1 MTPAQISRSMECYN
15 RADVVRLF
23 VLAMRKRTSACAHVY
38 RACKS
43 YHRSLMSLTVRSRQV
58 RSNPLVLRNVMK
70 RFTGVLALLLIL
82 AVSALASNAKQAKQL
97 YQKGV
102 DAQARQDYIT
112 AYNFY
117 HRAYELVPTDTSYRS
132 AYEYV
137 RFLAAASYV
146 HQGELLMNAGKLQ
159 EALTDF
165 EQALAIDPSSFIAQ
179 QMANKVR
186 LMLKQSMNPTPTPS
200 PTTEGV
206 LTRRMEEATG
216 PVELAPISNT
226 PITLN
231 LTQDSKTVYESIGRL
246 AGINVLFDP
255 DYTSRRIHVDL
266 NGVTLSEALQIT
278 ALESKTFWRPVT
290 PNTIF
295 VAADTP
301 AKRKELEQSVIRT
314 FYLNNLSQ
322 PNELQDLVNIL
333 RTLLDTQRLQQFP
346 SQQAIV
352 VRGTPDQIAMAEK
365 LIEDLDKSKPEVVVE
380 VAIMQ
385 VTRDKLRNLG
395 INPPTSVSVALQ
407 QSNATSPTTT
417 SVTGTA
423 GNTAT
428 ATTGSTAPQLTLNT
442 LGNLNA
448 TNFSVTIPSATAN
461 FLMSDSS
468 SKLIQQ
474 PEIRASDGQKA
485 SLKIGERVPVATG
498 SFQPGIGGVGINPL
512 VNTQFNYID
521 VGVNIDITPH
531 VHGLDEVTLKLSM
544 DISAVDSYQNIG
556 GIQQPVI
563 GQRKIEQDIRLR
575 EGEVN
580 ILGGILESDQTRSL
594 SGIPGLASIPLFK
607 WLFSEE
613 SKEVKDN
620 EIVFVLI
627 PHIVRAQDLNASNTK
642 AIDVGTAST
651 ISLRRD
657 NTQPQQQGQQDG
669 QGAMGARPPQSM
681 PGQPQGAAMQPGAS
695 AAPASAPIGSP
706 IVSFDPATV
715 DQAVGSTF
723 TVNVNLAGGQNV
735 SSVPLQIM
743 YNPRVLQL
751 LNVSNGT
758 LLAQDGQTVALVNRD
773 DSMAGILQVTASRP
787 PGTSG
792 ISGDGSVFTLTF
804 QARAPGQSTLAIN
817 RAVLKN
823 AAMQNT
829 PATGSQAIV
838 TVH

>member
-1 MTPAQISRSMECYN
+1 
-15 RADVVRLF
+15 
-23 VLAMRKRTSACAHVY
+23 
-38 RACKS
+38 
-43 YHRSLMSLTVRSRQV
+43 
-58 RSNPLVLRNVMK
+58 MK
-70 RFTGVLALLLIL
+70 RFTGVLALLLVL
-82 AVSALASNAKQAKQL
+82 VAAALASTDKQAKAL
-97 YQKGV
+97 YEKGK
-102 DAQARQDYIT
+102 QAEVRQDYIS
-112 AYNFY
+112 AYNYY
-117 HRAYELVPTDTSYRS
+117 HQAYQLKPSDLTYRS
-132 AYEYV
+132 SYEYV
-137 RFLAAASYV
+137 RFLAAAAYV
-146 HQGELLMNAGKLQ
+146 HKGQILMSGGKLQ

-179 QMANKVR
+179 QESNKVR
-186 LMLKQSMNPTPTPS
+186 ELLQKNANPTAAAPS
-200 PTTEGV
+200 TESE
-206 LTRRMEEATG
+206 LDKRLEQATG
-216 PVELAPISNT
+216 PVELAPISQT

-231 LTQDSKTVYESIGRL
+231 LTQDSKTVYESIGKL

-255 DYTSRRIHVDL
+255 DYTSRKIHVDL
-266 NGVTLSEALQIT
+266 NGVTLQEALVIT

-295 VAADTP
+295 VAADTA
-301 AKRKELEQSVIRT
+301 AKRKELDQSVIRT
-314 FYLNNLSQ
+314 FYLSNLSQ
-322 PNELQDLVNIL
+322 PNELQDMVNIL

-352 VRGTPDQIAMAEK
+352 VRGTPDQIVMAGK

-385 VTRDKLRNLG
+385 VTRDKMRNLG

-407 QSNATSPTTT
+407 QSTPTTSTT
-417 SVTGTA
+417 SVTGPA
-423 GNTAT
+423 GNTGT
-428 ATTGSTAPQLTLNT
+428 ASTSSGTGQITLNT
-442 LGNLNA
+442 LGTLNA
-448 TNFSVTIPSATAN
+448 TNFSVTIPQATAN
-461 FLMSDSS
+461 FLMTDTS

-531 VHGLDEVTLKLSM
+531 VHGTDEVTLKLAM

-563 GQRKIEQDIRLR
+563 GQRKIENEIRMK

-580 ILGGILESDQTRSL
+580 ILGGILEQTKTYSL

-607 WLFSEE
+607 YLFAEE
-613 SKEVKDN
+613 TKEVNDN
-620 EIVFVLI
+620 EIVFILI
-627 PHIVRAQDLNASNTK
+627 PHIVRAQDINPSNMK
-642 AIDVGTAST
+642 AIDVGTANV

-657 NTQPQQQGQQDG
+657 NS
-669 QGAMGARPPQSM
+669 PP
-681 PGQPQGAAMQPGAS
+681 PNNGQPQGQPGNPPGAMNNPGHPGSLAAQPQGALAPPS
-695 AAPASAPIGSP
+695 APGQPAAASAPMGSA
-706 IVSFDPATV
+706 IVSFDPPTL
-715 DQAVGSTF
+715 DQPVGSTF
-723 TVNVNLAGGQNV
+723 TVNVNLTGGQNV
-735 SSVPLQIM
+735 FSVPLQIM

-758 LLAQDGQTVALVNRD
+758 LLSQDGQTVALVNRD

-787 PGTSG
+787 PGANG

-804 QARAPGQSTLAIN
+804 QARTPGQSTLSIN
-817 RAVLKN
+817 RAALKN
-823 AAMQNT
+823 AAMQTT

>member
-1 MTPAQISRSMECYN
+1 
-15 RADVVRLF
+15 
-23 VLAMRKRTSACAHVY
+23 
-38 RACKS
+38 
-43 YHRSLMSLTVRSRQV
+43 
-58 RSNPLVLRNVMK
+58 MK
-70 RFTGVLALLLIL
+70 RFTGVLALLLVL
-82 AVSALASNAKQAKQL
+82 VAAALASTDKQAKAL
-97 YQKGV
+97 YDKGKQ
-102 DAQARQDYIT
+102 AEARQDYIS

-117 HRAYELVPTDTSYRS
+117 HQAYQLKPTDLTYRS
-132 AYEYV
+132 SYEYV
-137 RFLAAASYV
+137 RFLAAAAYV
-146 HQGELLMNAGKLQ
+146 HQGQILLSGGKLQ

-179 QMANKVR
+179 QESNKVR
-186 LMLKQSMNPTPTPS
+186 LLIQKSQNPTAALPS
-200 PTTEGV
+200 TESE
-206 LTRRMEEATG
+206 LDKRMEQATG
-216 PVELAPISNT
+216 PVELAPISQT

-231 LTQDSKTVYESIGRL
+231 LTQDSKTVYESIGKL

-255 DYTSRRIHVDL
+255 DYTSRKIHVDL
-266 NGVTLSEALQIT
+266 NGVTLQEALVIT

-295 VAADTP
+295 VAADSA

-314 FYLNNLSQ
+314 FYLSNLSQ
-322 PNELQDLVNIL
+322 PNELQDMVNIL

-352 VRGTPDQIAMAEK
+352 VRGTPDQIVMAGK

-380 VAIMQ
+380 IAIMQ
-385 VTRDKLRNLG
+385 VSRDKLRDLG
-395 INPPTSVSVALQ
+395 INPPASVSITVQ
-407 QSNATSPTTT
+407 ESPGTTTTT
-417 SVTGTA
+417 SVQTNSGTGGTA
-423 GNTAT
+423 TSSTSNP
-428 ATTGSTAPQLTLNT
+428 GSINLNS
-442 LGNLNA
+442 LAHLNA
-448 TNFSVTIPSATAN
+448 TNFEVNIPTATAN
-461 FLMSDSS
+461 FLMTDSS

-531 VHGLDEVTLKLSM
+531 VHGMDEVTLKMAM
-544 DISAVDSYQNIG
+544 DISAVDRMQDIG
-556 GIQQPVI
+556 GISQPVI
-563 GQRKIEQDIRLR
+563 GQRKIENEIRLK

-580 ILGGILESDQTRSL
+580 ILGGILESTQTKAL

-607 WLFSEE
+607 YLFSEE
-613 SKEVKDN
+613 KKEVIDN
-620 EIVFVLI
+620 EIVFILI
-627 PHIVRAQDLNASNTK
+627 PHIVRAQDISPGNMK
-642 AIDVGTAST
+642 AIDVGTANT

-657 NTQPQQQGQQDG
+657 NSQPANNPPTQGQPG
-669 QGAMGARPPQSM
+669 SPQGAMNNPAQPKT
-681 PGQPQGAAMQPGAS
+681 PGQPQGNVAPSASVQPAA
-695 AAPASAPIGSP
+695 ASAPMGSA
-706 IVSFDPATV
+706 IVSFDPPTL
-715 DQAVGSTF
+715 DQPVGSTF

-735 SSVPLQIM
+735 FSVPLQIM

-758 LLAQDGQTVALVNRD
+758 LLSQDGQTVALVNRD

-787 PGTSG
+787 PGTNG

-804 QARAPGQSTLAIN
+804 QARTPGQSTLSIN
-817 RAVLKN
+817 RAALKN
-823 AAMQNT
+823 AAMQTT
-829 PATGSQAIV
+829 PASGSQAIV

>member
-1 MTPAQISRSMECYN
+1 
-15 RADVVRLF
+15 
-23 VLAMRKRTSACAHVY
+23 
-38 RACKS
+38 
-43 YHRSLMSLTVRSRQV
+43 
-58 RSNPLVLRNVMK
+58 MK
-70 RFTGVLALLLIL
+70 RLTCVLALLLI
-82 AVSALASNAKQAKQL
+82 AVALPAFATQDKAAKSLYDKGKQAE
-97 YQKGV
+97 V
-102 DAQARQDYIT
+102 RQDYIA

-117 HRAYELVPTDTSYRS
+117 HQAYELKPSDLRYRAS
-132 AYEYV
+132 AEYV

-146 HQGELLMNAGKLQ
+146 HQGEILMNAGKLQ

-165 EQALAIDPSSFIAQ
+165 EQAIAIDPSSFIAQ
-179 QMANKVR
+179 QQANKVR
-186 LMLKQSMNPTPTPS
+186 QLLLKNQNPAPSAPTPQS
-200 PTTEGV
+200 G

-216 PVELAPISNT
+216 PVELAPISPT
-226 PITLN
+226 PITLKMSE
-231 LTQDSKTVYESIGRL
+231 DAKTVYETIGRL

-255 DYTSRRIHVDL
+255 DYTSRRIRVDL
-266 NGVTLSEALQIT
+266 NGVTLEEALQIT

-314 FYLNNLSQ
+314 FYLTNLSQ

-365 LIEDLDKSKPEVVVE
+365 LIDDLDKSRPEVVVE

-385 VTRDKLRNLG
+385 VSRDKLRNLG
-395 INPPTSVSVALQ
+395 INPPTSVSIALQ
-407 QSNATSPTTT
+407 SNTSTTT
-417 SVTGTA
+417 STSGQNVGTGNGTITTTS
-423 GNTAT
+423 G
-428 ATTGSTAPQLTLNT
+428 ATTGSITLNE
-442 LGNLNA
+442 LAHLNA
-448 TNFSVTIPSATAN
+448 TNFQVTIPAATAN
-461 FLMSDSS
+461 FLLNDSN
-468 SKLIQQ
+468 SKLLQQ
-474 PEIRASDGQKA
+474 PQIRASDGQKA

-531 VHGLDEVTLKLSM
+531 VHGLDDISLKLSM
-544 DISAVDSYQNIG
+544 DISAVTSYQNIG

-563 GQRKIEQDIRLR
+563 GQRKIEQDIRLK

-580 ILGGILESDQTRSL
+580 ILGGILENLQTKSL
-594 SGIPGLASIPLFK
+594 SGIPGLAQIPFFK
-607 WLFSEE
+607 WLFS
-613 SKEVKDN
+613 STQTEVKDN

-627 PHIVRAQDLNASNTK
+627 PHIVRAQDVSASNTR
-642 AIDVGTAST
+642 AIDVGTANT

-657 NTQPQQQGQQDG
+657 STPPPGAQQPGQAPTGQPMVQPGPPNQGQPNNPGVQPQGVSNTQPPT
-669 QGAMGARPPQSM
+669 A
-681 PGQPQGAAMQPGAS
+681 
-695 AAPASAPIGSP
+695 AAPAGSA
-706 IVSFDPATV
+706 IVSFDPPTL

-735 SSVPLQIM
+735 FSVPVQVM

-751 LNVSNGT
+751 VNVSNGT
-758 LLAQDGQTVALVNRD
+758 LLSQDGQTVALVNRD
-773 DSMAGILQVTASRP
+773 DSMAGILQLTASRP
-787 PGTSG
+787 PGSPG

-804 QARAPGQSTLAIN
+804 QARAPGQATLSIN
-817 RAVLKN
+817 RAVMKN
-823 AAMQNT
+823 AAMQST
-829 PATGSQAIV
+829 PAGGSQAIV

>member
-1 MTPAQISRSMECYN
+1 
-15 RADVVRLF
+15 
-23 VLAMRKRTSACAHVY
+23 
-38 RACKS
+38 
-43 YHRSLMSLTVRSRQV
+43 
-58 RSNPLVLRNVMK
+58 MK
-70 RFTGVLALLLIL
+70 RFTGVLALLLMV
-82 AVSALASNAKQAKQL
+82 AVSALASNVKQAKQL
-97 YQKGV
+97 YQKGAE
-102 DAQARQDYIT
+102 AQARQDYIT

-117 HRAYELVPTDTSYRS
+117 HQAYQMQPSDLTYRA

-146 HQGELLMNAGKLQ
+146 HQGEILTNAGKLQ

-179 QMANKVR
+179 QQANKIR
-186 LMLKQSMNPTPTPS
+186 LMIKQSMNPATANPPS
-200 PTTEGV
+200 TETG
-206 LTRRMEEATG
+206 LTRRMEQATG

-314 FYLNNLSQ
+314 FYLNNLAQ

-352 VRGTPDQIAMAEK
+352 VRGTPDQIVMAQK

-380 VAIMQ
+380 IAIMQ
-385 VTRDKLRNLG
+385 VNRDKLRNLG
-395 INPPTSVSVALQ
+395 ISPPTSVSVSLQ
-407 QSNATSPTTT
+407 QSNASSGTTT
-417 SVTGTA
+417 TVTGAA

-428 ATTGSTAPQLTLNT
+428 ANTGSTAPQLTLNT

-448 TNFSVTIPSATAN
+448 TNFSVTIPAATAN
-461 FLMSDSS
+461 FLMTDSS

-531 VHGLDEVTLKLSM
+531 VHGLDEVTLKLAM
-544 DISAVDSYQNIG
+544 DISAIDSYQNLG
-556 GIQQPVI
+556 GINQPVI
-563 GQRKIEQDIRLR
+563 GQRKIENEIRMK

-580 ILGGILESDQTRSL
+580 ILGGILEDQNTKSL

-607 WLFSEE
+607 YLFADEN
-613 SKEVKDN
+613 KEVKTN
-620 EIVFVLI
+620 EIVFILI
-627 PHIVRAQDLNASNTK
+627 PHIVRAQDLTPSNTK
-642 AIDVGTAST
+642 AIDVGTANA
-651 ISLRRD
+651 ISLRSSQQ
-657 NTQPQQQGQQDG
+657 NAAPPQQENSGP
-669 QGAMGARPPQSM
+669 QGAMMNRPPQAT
-681 PGQPQGAAMQPGAS
+681 PPGAGQNT
-695 AAPASAPIGSP
+695 PASAPMGSP
-706 IVSFDPATV
+706 IVSFDPPTL
-715 DQAVGSTF
+715 DQPVGGTF

-751 LNVSNGT
+751 VNVSSGT

-773 DSMAGILQVTASRP
+773 DSLAGILQVTASRP

-817 RAVLKN
+817 RAILKN

>member
-1 MTPAQISRSMECYN
+1 
-15 RADVVRLF
+15 
-23 VLAMRKRTSACAHVY
+23 
-38 RACKS
+38 
-43 YHRSLMSLTVRSRQV
+43 
-58 RSNPLVLRNVMK
+58 MK

-82 AVSALASNAKQAKQL
+82 AVSTLASNTKQAKQL

-117 HRAYELVPTDTSYRS
+117 HQAYELQPTDLTYRS
-132 AYEYV
+132 AYEFV

-179 QMANKVR
+179 QMGNKIR
-186 LMLKQSMNPTPTPS
+186 LMLKQSMNPTPS
-200 PTTEGV
+200 PTSATEGV
-206 LTRRMEEATG
+206 LTRRIEEATG

-266 NGVTLSEALQIT
+266 NGVTLHEALEIT

-385 VTRDKLRNLG
+385 VTRDKLRTLG
-395 INPPTSVSVALQ
+395 ISPPTSVSVALQ
-407 QSNATSPTTT
+407 QSNATTNTT
-417 SVTGTA
+417 SVTGTS
-423 GNTAT
+423 GNTAS
-428 ATTGSTAPQLTLNT
+428 ATTGSNTAQITLNT

-448 TNFSVTIPSATAN
+448 TNFSVTIPAATAN

-531 VHGLDEVTLKLSM
+531 VHGTDEVTLKLAM

-563 GQRKIEQDIRLR
+563 GQRKIENEIRMK

-580 ILGGILESDQTRSL
+580 ILGGILEDQNTKSL

-607 WLFSEE
+607 YLFASEN
-613 SKEVKDN
+613 KEVKTN
-620 EIVFVLI
+620 EIVFILI
-627 PHIVRAQDLNASNTK
+627 PHIVRAQDLSPGNIK
-642 AIDVGTAST
+642 AIDVGTAT
-651 ISLRRD
+651 NIQLRS
-657 NTQPQQQGQQDG
+657 NGSQPQQQTQPEG
-669 QGAMGARPPQSM
+669 QGATGTRPAQTL
-681 PGQPQGAAMQPGAS
+681 PGQPQGAALQPGAT

-706 IVSFDPATV
+706 IVSFDPATI

-735 SSVPLQIM
+735 ASVPLQIM

-751 LNVSNGT
+751 LNVSSGT

-823 AAMQNT
+823 AAMQNS

>member
-1 MTPAQISRSMECYN
+1 
-15 RADVVRLF
+15 
-23 VLAMRKRTSACAHVY
+23 
-38 RACKS
+38 
-43 YHRSLMSLTVRSRQV
+43 
-58 RSNPLVLRNVMK
+58 MK
-70 RFTGVLALLLIL
+70 RFTGVLALLLML
-82 AVSALASNAKQAKQL
+82 AVSALASNVKQAKQL

-102 DAQARQDYIT
+102 EAQARQDYIT

-117 HRAYELVPTDTSYRS
+117 HQAYELQPTDLTYRS
-132 AYEYV
+132 SYEYV

-179 QMANKVR
+179 QMANKIR
-186 LMLKQSMNPTPTPS
+186 LMLKQSMNPTPTPTS
-200 PTTEGV
+200 TTEGV

-266 NGVTLSEALQIT
+266 NGVTLHEALEIT

-352 VRGTPDQIAMAEK
+352 VRGTPDQIAMAQK

-407 QSNATSPTTT
+407 QSNATSSTT
-417 SVTGTA
+417 SVTGTS

-428 ATTGSTAPQLTLNT
+428 ATTGSNTAQITLNT

-531 VHGLDEVTLKLSM
+531 VHGLDEVTLKLAM

-556 GIQQPVI
+556 GINQPVI
-563 GQRKIEQDIRLR
+563 GQRKIENEIRMK

-580 ILGGILESDQTRSL
+580 ILGGILENTVTKSL

-607 WLFSEE
+607 YLFAEE
-613 SKEVKDN
+613 QKEVKDN
-620 EIVFVLI
+620 EIVFILI
-627 PHIVRAQDLNASNTK
+627 PHIVRAQDLSPSNTK
-642 AIDVGTAST
+642 AIDVGTAT
-651 ISLRRD
+651 NIQLRSSD
-657 NTQPQQQGQQDG
+657 NAPPPQQQQQQQQAQPG
-669 QGAMGARPPQSM
+669 TPQGAINGRPPQAVS
-681 PGQPQGAAMQPGAS
+681 PQGQPGVPQGQPQGATMQGQPPQPQGAVMHGQS
-695 AAPASAPIGSP
+695 PAQAIPASAPVGSP

-715 DQAVGSTF
+715 DPVVGSTF
-723 TVNVNLAGGQNV
+723 TVNINLAGGQNV
-735 SSVPLQIM
+735 SSAPLQIM
-743 YNPRVLQL
+743 YNPRVLHL

-758 LLAQDGQTVALVNRD
+758 LLSQDGQAVSLVNRD
-773 DSMAGILQVTASRP
+773 DNMAGILQVTASRP
-787 PGTSG
+787 PGVSG
-792 ISGDGSVFTLTF
+792 ISGDGLLYTLTF
-804 QARAPGQSTLAIN
+804 QASAPGQSTLAIN
-817 RAVLKN
+817 RAVLN
-823 AAMQNT
+823 NSAMQAT

>member
-1 MTPAQISRSMECYN
+1 
-15 RADVVRLF
+15 
-23 VLAMRKRTSACAHVY
+23 
-38 RACKS
+38 
-43 YHRSLMSLTVRSRQV
+43 
-58 RSNPLVLRNVMK
+58 MK
-70 RFTGVLALLLIL
+70 RFTGVLALLLIVAL
-82 AVSALASNAKQAKQL
+82 SALASTDKAAKAA
-97 YQKGV
+97 YEKGK
-102 DAQARQDYIT
+102 AAEARQDYIT

-117 HRAYELVPTDTSYRS
+117 HQAYDLKPTDLTYRAS
-132 AYEYV
+132 FEYV
-137 RFLAAASYV
+137 RFLAAAAYV
-146 HQGELLMNAGKLQ
+146 HKGEMLVNAGKLQ
-159 EALTDF
+159 EALTNF

-179 QMANKVR
+179 QEANKTR
-186 LMLKQSMNPTPTPS
+186 LLIQKALNPSATPAPS
-200 PTTEGV
+200 TESG
-206 LTRRMEEATG
+206 LTKRMEEATG
-216 PVELAPISNT
+216 PVELAPISQT
-226 PITLN
+226 PITLK
-231 LTQDSKTVYESIGRL
+231 LTEDAKTVYETIGRL
-246 AGINVLFDP
+246 AGVNVLFDP
-255 DYTSRRIHVDL
+255 DYTSKRIRVDL
-266 NGVTLSEALQIT
+266 NGVTLQEALEIT

-295 VAADTP
+295 VASDTP

-314 FYLNNLSQ
+314 FYLTNLSQ

-365 LIEDLDKSKPEVVVE
+365 LVEDLDKSRPEVVVE
-380 VAIMQ
+380 IAIMQ
-385 VTRDKLRNLG
+385 VTRDKMRNLG
-395 INPPTSVSVALQ
+395 INPPTSVSVSLQ
-407 QSNATSPTTT
+407 QSTPTSTTT
-417 SVTGTA
+417 SVTGNS
-423 GNTAT
+423 GVGGTAT
-428 ATTGSTAPQLTLNT
+428 TSTGSTAGQITLNT

-448 TNFSVTIPSATAN
+448 TNFSVTIPAATAN

-521 VGVNIDITPH
+521 VGVNIDITPR
-531 VHGLDEVTLKLSM
+531 VHGLDEVTLKMAM

-563 GQRKIEQDIRLR
+563 GQRKIENEIRLK

-580 ILGGILESDQTRSL
+580 ILGGILENTQTKSL

-607 WLFSEE
+607 YLFAEE
-613 SKEVKDN
+613 QKEVKDN
-620 EIVFVLI
+620 EIVFILI
-627 PHIVRAQDLNASNTK
+627 PHIVRAQDLNASNLK
-642 AIDVGTAST
+642 AIDVGTANT

-657 NTQPQQQGQQDG
+657 TSQAATPPPANATTPGGPPGATNNAVPPRGPQTQPQS
-669 QGAMGARPPQSM
+669 GATPSAGV
-681 PGQPQGAAMQPGAS
+681 QPTA
-695 AAPASAPIGSP
+695 ASAPAGSA
-706 IVSFDPATV
+706 ILSFDPPTI

-735 SSVPLQIM
+735 FSVPLQIL

-751 LNVSNGT
+751 VNVSNGT
-758 LLAQDGQTVALVNRD
+758 MLAQDNQTVALVNRD
-773 DSMAGILQVTASRP
+773 DSMAGILQLTASRP
-787 PGTSG
+787 PGSNG

-804 QARAPGQSTLAIN
+804 QARAPGQSTLSIN
-817 RAVLKN
+817 RAMIKN
-823 AAMQNT
+823 AGMQT
-829 PATGSQAIV
+829 VPASGSQAIV

>member
-1 MTPAQISRSMECYN
+1 
-15 RADVVRLF
+15 
-23 VLAMRKRTSACAHVY
+23 
-38 RACKS
+38 
-43 YHRSLMSLTVRSRQV
+43 
-58 RSNPLVLRNVMK
+58 MK
-70 RFTGVLALLLIL
+70 RFTGVLTLLLIL
-82 AVSALASNAKQAKQL
+82 AVSALANNTKQAKEL
-97 YQKGV
+97 YKKGQ

-117 HRAYELVPTDTSYRS
+117 HQAYDLVPTDLTYRS

-146 HQGELLMNAGKLQ
+146 HQGEILQKAGKLQ

-179 QMANKVR
+179 QQANR
-186 LMLKQSMNPTPTPS
+186 TREMIKQALNPS
-200 PTTEGV
+200 PPPPSTEST
-206 LTRRMEEATG
+206 LQKRLDEATG
-216 PVELAPISNT
+216 PVELAPISQT
-226 PITLN
+226 PITLK
-231 LTQDSKTVYESIGRL
+231 LTEDAKTVYETVGRL

-255 DYTSRRIHVDL
+255 DYVSKRIRVDL
-266 NGVTLSEALQIT
+266 NGVTLQQALEIT

-314 FYLNNLSQ
+314 FYLTNLSQ

-352 VRGTPDQIAMAEK
+352 VRGTPDQIVMAQK

-395 INPPTSVSVALQ
+395 ITPPPSLTVALQ
-407 QSNATSPTTT
+407 QNAGTTT
-417 SVTGTA
+417 TTTVN
-423 GNTAT
+423 GNSGVGGT
-428 ATTGSTAPQLTLNT
+428 ATTSNSNTNTISLNSFA
-442 LGNLNA
+442 NLNA
-448 TNFSVTIPSATAN
+448 TNFSVTIPAATAN
-461 FLMSDSS
+461 FLMTDSS

-531 VHGLDEVTLKLSM
+531 VHGLDEITLKLAM

-556 GIQQPVI
+556 GISQPVI
-563 GQRKIEQDIRLR
+563 GQRKIENEIRMK

-580 ILGGILESDQTRSL
+580 ILGGILEDQQTKAL
-594 SGIPGLASIPLFK
+594 AGIPGLANIPLFRY
-607 WLFSEE
+607 LFSSEQ
-613 SKEVKDN
+613 KENKTN
-620 EIVFVLI
+620 EIVFILI
-627 PHIVRAQDLNASNTK
+627 PHIVRAQDILPSNIK
-642 AIDVGTAST
+642 AIDVGTANT
-651 ISLRRD
+651 IQLHV
-657 NTQPQQQGQQDG
+657 NNPEQTNQPPNGP
-669 QGAMGARPPQSM
+669 GAMNHPPQPPRPSSQL
-681 PGQPQGAAMQPGAS
+681 QPQGNAAQPANVQPT
-695 AAPASAPIGSP
+695 AASAPMGNP
-706 IVSFDPATV
+706 IVSFEPATI
-715 DQAVGSTF
+715 DQPAGSTF
-723 TVNVNLAGGQNV
+723 TVNVNLTGAQNV
-735 SSVPLQIM
+735 STVPLQIT

-751 LNVSNGT
+751 LNVSNGP
-758 LLAQDGQTVALVNRD
+758 LLAQDGQAASLVNRD
-773 DSMAGILQVTASRP
+773 DSLAGILTVTAERP
-787 PGTSG
+787 PGSAG
-792 ISGDGSVFTLTF
+792 VSGDGSVFTLTF
-804 QARAPGQSTLAIN
+804 QARAPGQSTLSIT
-817 RAVLKN
+817 RANLKN
-823 AAMQNT
+823 SALQTIQAS
-829 PATGSQAIV
+829 GSQAIV

>member
-1 MTPAQISRSMECYN
+1 M
-15 RADVVRLF
+15 
-23 VLAMRKRTSACAHVY
+23 
-38 RACKS
+38 
-43 YHRSLMSLTVRSRQV
+43 
-58 RSNPLVLRNVMK
+58 MK
-70 RFTGVLALLLIL
+70 RFTGVLTLLLIL
-82 AVSALASNAKQAKQL
+82 AVSALASNDKQAKQL
-97 YQKGV
+97 FQKGK
-102 DAQARQDYIT
+102 DAEARQDYIT

-117 HRAYELVPTDTSYRS
+117 HQAYQLKPTDLTYRAS
-132 AYEYV
+132 FEYV

-146 HQGELLMNAGKLQ
+146 HQGEILVNAGKLQ

-179 QMANKVR
+179 QESNKTR
-186 LMLKQSMNPTPTPS
+186 QLIQKSLS
-200 PTTEGV
+200 PTASPTASSMESG
-206 LTRRMEEATG
+206 LTKRMEEATG
-216 PVELAPISNT
+216 PVELAPISQT
-226 PITLN
+226 PITLKMME
-231 LTQDSKTVYESIGRL
+231 DAKTVYESIGKL

-255 DYTSRRIHVDL
+255 DYTSKKIRVDL
-266 NGVTLSEALQIT
+266 NGVTLQEALEIT

-295 VAADTP
+295 VATDTP

-314 FYLNNLSQ
+314 FYLTNLSQ

-352 VRGTPDQIAMAEK
+352 VRGTPDQIVMAEK
-365 LIEDLDKSKPEVVVE
+365 LIEDLDKSRPEVVVE
-380 VAIMQ
+380 IAIMQ
-385 VTRDKLRNLG
+385 VTRDKMRNLG
-395 INPPTSVSVALQ
+395 ISPPTSVSVSLQ
-407 QSNATSPTTT
+407 QSNATTSST
-417 SVTGTA
+417 SVTGPA
-423 GNTAT
+423 GNTGT
-428 ATTGSTAPQLTLNT
+428 ATTSSGSTPGQITLNT

-448 TNFSVTIPSATAN
+448 TNFSVTIPTATAN

-474 PEIRASDGQKA
+474 PQIRASDGQKA

-521 VGVNIDITPH
+521 VGVNIDITPR
-531 VHGLDEVTLKLSM
+531 VHGLDEITLKLSV
-544 DISAVDSYQNIG
+544 DISAIDSYQNIG
-556 GIQQPVI
+556 GISQPVI
-563 GQRKIEQDIRLR
+563 GQRKIENEIRLK

-580 ILGGILESDQTRSL
+580 ILGGILENTQTKSL

-607 WLFSEE
+607 YLFADEQ
-613 SKEVKDN
+613 KEVNDN

-627 PHIVRAQDLNASNTK
+627 PHIVRAQDIFPSNLK
-642 AIDVGTAST
+642 AIDVGTANT

-657 NTQPQQQGQQDG
+657 NSQAPSQPPGNAQPGGPPGAMNNPGPRGPQAQPQAGVTPSG
-669 QGAMGARPPQSM
+669 GI
-681 PGQPQGAAMQPGAS
+681 QPTAAT
-695 AAPASAPIGSP
+695 APAGSAIL
-706 IVSFDPATV
+706 SFDPPTL

-735 SSVPLQIM
+735 ASVPVQLL

-751 LNVSNGT
+751 VNVSSGT
-758 LLAQDGQTVALVNRD
+758 LLSQDNQTVALVNRD
-773 DSMAGILQVTASRP
+773 DSMAGILQLTASRP
-787 PGTSG
+787 PGAAG

-804 QARAPGQSTLAIN
+804 QARAPGQSTLSIN
-817 RAVLKN
+817 RAMVKN
-823 AAMQNT
+823 AAMQT
-829 PATGSQAIV
+829 VPASGSQAIV